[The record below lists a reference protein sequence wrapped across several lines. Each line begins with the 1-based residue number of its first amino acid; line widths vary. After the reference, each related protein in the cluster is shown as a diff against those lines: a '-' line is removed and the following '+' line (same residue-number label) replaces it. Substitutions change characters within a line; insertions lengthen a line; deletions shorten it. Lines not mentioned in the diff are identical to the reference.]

1 MRYRIYIVTT
11 SLLLA
16 AGCASQTVWNKTGG
30 TEAQFAKDRYQCMR
44 ETGYT
49 EMSTLTYI
57 GGAMQS
63 TGEALG
69 GGPNPSGDELA
80 DYRRNK
86 QMFEACMQSK
96 GYRH

>member
-1 MRYRIYIVTT
+1 MKYRIYIVTA

-16 AGCASQTVWNKTGG
+16 TGCASQTVWKKPRT

-49 EMSTLTYI
+49 EMNTLTYI

-63 TGEALG
+63 AGENLG

-80 DYRRNK
+80 DYRRNR
-86 QMFEACMQSK
+86 QMYEACMQSK

>member
-30 TEAQFAKDRYQCMR
+30 TEAQFAKDRYQCMK
-44 ETGYT
+44 ETSYT
-49 EMSTLTYI
+49 EKNTLWQI
-57 GGAMQS
+57 GAAMQS
-63 TGEALG
+63 AAAAGQ

-80 DYRRNK
+80 DYRQNR